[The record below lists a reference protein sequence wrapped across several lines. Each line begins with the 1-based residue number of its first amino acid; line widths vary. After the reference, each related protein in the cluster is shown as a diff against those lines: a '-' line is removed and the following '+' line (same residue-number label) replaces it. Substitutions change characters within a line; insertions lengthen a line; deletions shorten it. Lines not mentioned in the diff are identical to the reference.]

1 MLEYRSLNFE
11 KKILDIAN
19 YQGNAV
25 VNYTENNIPYTRII
39 EHKHFEFG
47 TQPKTVKSKEYSAK
61 WKPAMGQYCPI
72 NDVVNEKRFQLYN
85 QRSQLEE
92 NIIFGGRLD
101 EYKYYDMHQVIGSS
115 LTKAKVE
122 LGKIC
127 V

>member
-47 TQPKTVKSKEYSAK
+47 TQPKTDISKEYSAK
-61 WKPAMGQYCPI
+61 WKPAMGQYYPI
-72 NDVVNEKRFQLYN
+72 NDVVNEKRFQLDN

-101 EYKYYDMHQVIGSS
+101 EYKYYDMHQVIGSA

-122 LGKIC
+122 LGKIY